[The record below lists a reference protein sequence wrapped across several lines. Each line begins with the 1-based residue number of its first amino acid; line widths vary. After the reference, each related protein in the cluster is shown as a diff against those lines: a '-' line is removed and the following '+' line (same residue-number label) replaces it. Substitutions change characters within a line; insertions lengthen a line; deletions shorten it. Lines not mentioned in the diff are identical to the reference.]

1 MVAPVSR
8 VWLPPDTQAIALTQ
22 TLAGAGSLTL
32 NGTLAQGGTV
42 DFHGFARVV
51 SLTSANNLSAV
62 NFTVTGSVNGASV
75 SETLAG
81 PNNTTVETANIFD
94 EVTSV
99 TSSNAANGISIGTGT
114 TGHTGWILTN
124 TYAPFPS
131 VGIQVITTGVITWS
145 FIATLQD
152 VSNKLP
158 NALSIFTPVA
168 GLTNQNASAQ
178 GVYGNPFL
186 YGAVEVTASGANGAL
201 TAIFLRQG
209 PA

>member
-94 EVTSV
+94 GVTSV

-114 TGHTGWILTN
+114 TGHTGWILTD

-158 NALSIFTPVA
+158 NALSIFTPVV